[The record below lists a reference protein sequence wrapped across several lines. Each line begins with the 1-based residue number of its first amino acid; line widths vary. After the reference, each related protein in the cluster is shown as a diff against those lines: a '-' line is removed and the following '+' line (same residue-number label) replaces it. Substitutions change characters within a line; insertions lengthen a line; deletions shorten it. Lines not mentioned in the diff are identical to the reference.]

1 MAVEGKE
8 NEVVLKDRLEAS
20 QEQKKA
26 ENVADGKVAEV
37 IKDLEK
43 VDKPKQSENVEEKGV
58 ALVEDGTVAE
68 AVKDLQKVDEP
79 KQSGNVEEKGIT
91 LVEDGTVAE
100 AIKDLE
106 NVDETK
112 QTENVEEKGVALI
125 EDGKVAGAI
134 KELEKVE
141 VENKNGSDK
150 GESSSSPSDGKG
162 GESSL
167 MIEEKGLFSDLR
179 EYEKKAL
186 TELRSK
192 IEEAILMNELFK
204 GKKKEKEVQKEMPGS
219 KDEEDSVK
227 DKQKE
232 KEEKNEE
239 KSNVDKG
246 KSKVE
251 DEEEKSDEGTKV
263 EKEVE
268 IDENISLWG
277 VPLLPSKGDEG
288 TDILLLKFLT
298 AREFKVNDAFEMLKN
313 TLKWRKVNKIDSI
326 VEEDFGNEYDT
337 IACTKGLDREGHM
350 VCYNVYGVFA
360 NDEVYNKTI
369 GTEAT
374 RERFLRWRF
383 QLMEKQIQKLDFK
396 PCGVSSLLQIND
408 LKNTPGPSRKDI
420 RLATKRAVGTLQDN
434 YPEFVERNIFINV
447 PFWYYAFNALLS
459 PFLTQ
464 RTKSKFV
471 FSRPSRVTETLLKY
485 ISAEEIPVQYGGLR
499 KENDPHFSTKDA
511 ASEITVKAGAT
522 ETIEIPA
529 PEVGN
534 TLMWDLTI
542 AGWDVNYKEEFVP
555 TDEGSYTVIVKKGR
569 KISWQEDSIR
579 NSFRNN
585 EPGKV
590 VITVENGI
598 FKKKRVL
605 YRYKTMDT
613 SASS

>member
-8 NEVVLKDRLEAS
+8 SGVIKDQVETSREP
-20 QEQKKA
+20 KKS
-26 ENVADGKVAEV
+26 ENVEEKAVTVTEDGKVAEA

-43 VDKPKQSENVEEKGV
+43 DDEPKQSENVEEKGIS
-58 ALVEDGTVAE
+58 LIEDGTVAE
-68 AVKDLQKVDEP
+68 AIKDLQKVDEP
-79 KQSGNVEEKGIT
+79 KQS
-91 LVEDGTVAE
+91 
-100 AIKDLE
+100 
-106 NVDETK
+106 
-112 QTENVEEKGVALI
+112 ENVEEKGVALI

-134 KELEKVE
+134 KELEKVASPKGE
-141 VENKNGSDK
+141 ENKNGSENVESSPSASDGNGKEVRKKKEK
-150 GESSSSPSDGKG
+150 GECSSSSPDGKG

-167 MIEEKGLFSDLR
+167 ISEENGLYSDLKG
-179 EYEKKAL
+179 YEKKAL

-192 IEEAILMNELFK
+192 IEEAILTNKLFK
-204 GKKKEKEVQKEMPGS
+204 GKKEEKPVQKE
-219 KDEEDSVK
+219 KLDKENEDSVK
-227 DKQKE
+227 DKE
-232 KEEKNEE
+232 KGEEDVEGGNI
-239 KSNVDKG
+239 VDKG

-251 DEEEKSDEGTKV
+251 DDEEKSDEAKSV

-268 IDENISLWG
+268 INHNISLWG
-277 VPLLPSKGDEG
+277 IQLLPSKGDKG

-313 TLKWRKVNKIDSI
+313 TLKWRKENKIDSI
-326 VEEDFGNEYDT
+326 MEEDFGNEYDT
-337 IACTKGLDREGHM
+337 MAYTRGLDREGHM

-360 NDEVYNKTI
+360 NDEIYDKTI
-369 GTEAT
+369 GTEAA

-396 PCGVSSLLQIND
+396 PSGVSSLLQIND
-408 LKNTPGPSRKDI
+408 LKNTPGPSRKDL
-420 RLATKRAVGTLQDN
+420 RLATKRAVGILQDN
-434 YPEFVERNIFINV
+434 YPELVARNVFINV

-471 FSRPSRVTETLLKY
+471 FSRPARVTETLLKY
-485 ISAEEIPVQYGGLR
+485 IGAEQIPVHYGGLR
-499 KENDPHFSTKDA
+499 KENDPNFSTKDA
-511 ASEITVKAGAT
+511 ASEISVKAGVT

-542 AGWDVNYKEEFVP
+542 VGWDVNYKEEFVP
-555 TDEGSYTVIVKKGR
+555 TDEGSYTIIVKKGR
-569 KISWQEDSIR
+569 KISWQDDSIR
-579 NSFRNN
+579 NSFRNS
-585 EPGKV
+585 EPGKI

-605 YRYKTMDT
+605 YRYKTT
-613 SASS
+613 STAAA